1 MSSPPTSDVGF
12 VQQGQ
17 VDWVAFGKTIVP
29 LTIDVLARLQGAG
42 VQPITYAGALQLTTS
57 FSLPERGQQR
67 LWDVINRLKCYNSAS
82 NLLYFGFG
90 HRSFFRIL
98 TETVSGLKCIALCS
112 CLAEMHSEPVAARI
126 LSALWHELGYP
137 EDFEPSIP
145 QFRAL
150 IKACGG
156 ALASSPFPEIA
167 NRMFPSVRDLKADDK
182 CSDPKDV
189 AKALTG
195 LFDISMGRKKSI
207 AIVGGG
213 DGAFIAAVAYWIF
226 NMSIYVEDC
235 DGNTVF
241 SSSVTNL
248 PVQSDSAQV
257 YVRFAD
263 LEQNHGI
270 AISQSTY
277 LLNDPKDL
285 LHYMPSKQFLHLR
298 RRVPWDR
305 CLKDTFGSAF
315 DDFMKLPTAVW
326 KFLGSFARIS
336 MALAEGEADV
346 GDYSRQDF
354 IDFAEASNGQGFVDS
369 CQTLF
374 PELSGPD
381 LRNKMQSV
389 LSIPFTEAKS
399 YQEESILAFQRS
411 CSCGLC
417 NSQLEAAPICFVVL
431 AATLVDLIVTVSP
444 LQFEVESQL
453 HPTPHG
459 IRLFYKRNSDRHR
472 LNSRTQ
478 RKGWRTLFHRGSRY
492 DVIDRPTVNP
502 LGVLV
507 EDVLSFFTGAS
518 FEGGESLVLAEVK
531 SNSRIAICGSGICV
545 FIHGMVS
552 ISTRADLLRRIH
564 VIPGRIGRKDLRNPN
579 AVCHEYDSVLDIANW
594 PEPIVAR
601 PQFVAASNNRPFVPT
616 ASGQQSSNSSHSADS
631 RPPTGEALHRSKPN
645 SAPEKLNLTPE
656 VVESGDAG
664 EITFFYRVSTSSGD
678 ILLPPGKITTGIL
691 ESTGLVSCK
700 KSGHCKSCA
709 EPPELFTAK
718 DGWFMD
724 DKEAREL
731 NLTSPICLQWEHLK
745 NSELGRL
752 AAFAAQYQTEF
763 TVLPKYRSKTIIMRR
778 GECLQCCSHYIV
790 AQHRV
795 GRDKTNIDTH
805 RGIYHLI

>member
-42 VQPITYAGALQLTTS
+42 VQPITYAGALQLTAS

-112 CLAEMHSEPVAARI
+112 CLAEMHSEAIAARI

-137 EDFEPSIP
+137 EDFEPSLP

-167 NRMFPSVRDLKADDK
+167 NRMFPSVGDLDADDK

-213 DGAFIAAVAYWIF
+213 DGAFIAAVAYWVF
-226 NMSIYVEDC
+226 NLSIYVEDC
-235 DGNTVF
+235 DGNTIF

-248 PVQSDSAQV
+248 PVHPDSAQV

-263 LEQNHGI
+263 LEQSHGI
-270 AISQSTY
+270 TISQSTY

-285 LHYMPSKQFLHLR
+285 IHYTPDERLLHLR

-305 CLKDTFGSAF
+305 CLKYTFGSAF
-315 DDFMKLPTAVW
+315 DEFMKLPTAVW

-354 IDFAEASNGQGFVDS
+354 INFAEASYGQGFVDS
-369 CQTLF
+369 SQTLF
-374 PELSGPD
+374 PELARPD

-389 LSIPFTEAKS
+389 LSLSFSEAQS
-399 YQEESILAFQRS
+399 YLEESGLTFQRS
-411 CSCGLC
+411 CSCVRCSGIETT
-417 NSQLEAAPICFVVL
+417 SICFLIL
-431 AATLVDLIVTVSP
+431 AATLVDLIVNVSP

-453 HPTPHG
+453 HPTFHG
-459 IRLFYKRNSDRHR
+459 IRLF
-472 LNSRTQ
+472 
-478 RKGWRTLFHRGSRY
+478 
-492 DVIDRPTVNP
+492 
-502 LGVLV
+502 
-507 EDVLSFFTGAS
+507 
-518 FEGGESLVLAEVK
+518 
-531 SNSRIAICGSGICV
+531 
-545 FIHGMVS
+545 
-552 ISTRADLLRRIH
+552 
-564 VIPGRIGRKDLRNPN
+564 
-579 AVCHEYDSVLDIANW
+579 
-594 PEPIVAR
+594 
-601 PQFVAASNNRPFVPT
+601 
-616 ASGQQSSNSSHSADS
+616 
-631 RPPTGEALHRSKPN
+631 
-645 SAPEKLNLTPE
+645 
-656 VVESGDAG
+656 
-664 EITFFYRVSTSSGD
+664 
-678 ILLPPGKITTGIL
+678 
-691 ESTGLVSCK
+691 
-700 KSGHCKSCA
+700 
-709 EPPELFTAK
+709 
-718 DGWFMD
+718 
-724 DKEAREL
+724 
-731 NLTSPICLQWEHLK
+731 
-745 NSELGRL
+745 
-752 AAFAAQYQTEF
+752 
-763 TVLPKYRSKTIIMRR
+763 
-778 GECLQCCSHYIV
+778 
-790 AQHRV
+790 
-795 GRDKTNIDTH
+795 
-805 RGIYHLI
+805 